1 MNSNDAT
8 GEHVKASKATQI
20 PQPDTILADI
30 ADYVMSRK
38 HASKLAYT
46 TARHCMMDALG
57 CGLEALS
64 YPACTKL
71 LGPVVPGAVMAGGA
85 RVHGTAWQLD
95 PVTAAFNISAM
106 NRWLDFNDAFMAAS
120 GAHPSDNLGGILASA
135 DYLSRRERAA
145 GRAPLVMRD
154 VLTAMIKAHEIQGIL
169 SLENDFIELG
179 LDNVILVKVASTA
192 VVTHLLGG
200 TREEI
205 INALSH
211 AWLDGHP
218 LRTYRIKP
226 TLGSRK
232 SWAAADATARAVR
245 LALIALTGEMGYP
258 SVLTAK
264 DWGFY
269 ATQFRGRAFRVPRS
283 YGSYVMEN
291 IQFKIAI
298 PSGIHGQTAAE
309 CAMALHPRVGLRL
322 EDIRAVRMWT
332 HQSARHLITADVP
345 LTNPAARDHSLQYIS
360 AIALIFG
367 RLTAS
372 DYEDHVAADPR
383 VDRLRFKMT
392 VEVDPRYTKLFRDP
406 AVRANPYA
414 IEVLFKDGTKTP
426 RIEVLYPLGHP
437 RRRKQGI
444 PLLIEKF
451 ETNLA
456 RRFAP
461 KRCRQILDL
470 CSDQQTLERTPVDV
484 FMDLFAV

>member
-1 MNSNDAT
+1 MART
-8 GEHVKASKATQI
+8 KAKSDPA
-20 PQPDTILADI
+20 PDKILADI
-30 ADYVMSRK
+30 ADYVSSRK
-38 HASKLAYT
+38 PANTLAYT
-46 TARHCMMDALG
+46 TARYCMMDALG

-71 LGPVVPGAVMAGGA
+71 LGPVVPGAAMIGGA
-85 RVHGTAWQLD
+85 RVHGTSWQLD

-120 GAHPSDNLGGILASA
+120 GAHPSDNLGGILATA
-135 DYLSRRERAA
+135 DYLSRRSRAV
-145 GRAPLVMRD
+145 GRAPLKIRD
-154 VLTAMIKAHEIQGIL
+154 VLSAMVKAHEIQGIL

-200 TREEI
+200 TRTEI
-205 INALSH
+205 VNALSH

-232 SWAAADATARAVR
+232 SWAAADATSRGVR
-245 LALIALTGEMGYP
+245 LALIAMTGEMGYP
-258 SVLTAK
+258 TALSAK

-269 ATQFRGRAFRVPRS
+269 ATLFRGKTFRIPRP

-309 CAMALHPRVGLRL
+309 CAMKLHPLVAGRL
-322 EDIRAVRMWT
+322 DDIKTVRMWT
-332 HQSARHLITADVP
+332 HQGGHHLITANVP

-360 AIALIFG
+360 AIGLIFG
-367 RLTAS
+367 RLTAA
-372 DYEDHVAADPR
+372 DYEDDVAADPR
-383 VDRLRFKMT
+383 IDTLRYKMT
-392 VEVDPRYTKLFRDP
+392 VEVDPRFTKIFRDP
-406 AVRANPYA
+406 AVRGNPYA
-414 IEVLFKDGTKTP
+414 IEVEFEDGRTTP
-426 RIEVLYPLGHP
+426 RVEVLYPLGHP
-437 RRRKQGI
+437 RRRKEGI
-444 PLLIEKF
+444 PLLLRKF
-451 ETNLA
+451 ENNL
-456 RRFAP
+456 RRCFAP

-470 CSDQQTLERTPVDV
+470 CADQRHLEQTPVDE
-484 FMDLFAV
+484 FMDLLAL